1 MHKFPGNFSDHHFVS
16 IHQCTNTAWQ
26 SRMHTET
33 EKERVCAC
41 VCCIPNHRHHQ
52 IKLLDHAMTLI
63 NDFFFVFQLLLGK
76 CYAIA
81 KVSHKMYEKR
91 MFTQCVS
98 THTHTHAH
106 TSSWL
111 FASQTMKRKKNLTKQ
126 FHFIQFNSIPDID
139 LISSY
144 IWSR

>member
-1 MHKFPGNFSDHHFVS
+1 
-16 IHQCTNTAWQ
+16 
-26 SRMHTET
+26 
-33 EKERVCAC
+33 
-41 VCCIPNHRHHQ
+41 
-52 IKLLDHAMTLI
+52 MTLI
-63 NDFFFVFQLLLGK
+63 NEFFFVFQLLLGK

-98 THTHTHAH
+98 THIIVIIR
-106 TSSWL
+106 
-111 FASQTMKRKKNLTKQ
+111 FPNYEEEKNLAKQ
-126 FHFIQFNSIPDID
+126 FHFIQFNSIADID